1 MDIGDDEKENGYA
14 GKKETY
20 TTELGCGTRG
30 GRFLPYGTPAGTAHI
45 HRFNRKRRGKDT
57 QQCVSNPAAR
67 TLHDLLDIDRSY
79 NNNGGGCTTIAYQ
92 RVRTP
97 ASSTFSESGA
107 PQPSQVRVSP
117 GCKSSL

>member
-1 MDIGDDEKENGYA
+1 MGGGLENEKRSCAVVTQGNSGRGNIFPVSRGWHSMSMGGLGMDIGDDEKENGYA

-30 GRFLPYGTPAGTAHI
+30 GRFLPYGTPAGTSHI
-45 HRFNRKRRGKDT
+45 HRLNRKRRGKDT

-79 NNNGGGCTTIAYQ
+79 NNN
-92 RVRTP
+92 
-97 ASSTFSESGA
+97 
-107 PQPSQVRVSP
+107 
-117 GCKSSL
+117 